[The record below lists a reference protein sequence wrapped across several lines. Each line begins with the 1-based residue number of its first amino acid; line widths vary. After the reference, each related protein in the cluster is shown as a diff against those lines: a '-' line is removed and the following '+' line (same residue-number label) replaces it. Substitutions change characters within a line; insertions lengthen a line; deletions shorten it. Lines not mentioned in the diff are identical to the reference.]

1 MRQRGEPGGEGTGI
15 TAGLPWFGGGGAG
28 IVGAGVRGFQSWRTG
43 EIVGWFLAQI
53 QTRAYSVD
61 EVVAPYVYVF
71 YVAFVVAF
79 IFTPVM
85 RAVAMHYGII
95 DRPDRIRKMHTVPV
109 AYLGGVAVFLGW
121 LAGLAVSE
129 LLRLHRVDPGW
140 PTDASGLAHP
150 IIPFGIVLGA
160 LMIVVLGLWD
170 DVYKIQPGMKILG
183 QICAAAFMLYD
194 GVGTQCLRT
203 PLEWVGSAITS
214 HLGHATTPGAE
225 VVPHGLVVGLSSL
238 AVVGLIVFCCNAS
251 NLLDGLDGL
260 CGGVTAVI
268 AAGFLFVAVH
278 LAMVGG
284 GFQTNLDAQRVI
296 LGLALLGA
304 VLGFIPFNF
313 NPASIFMGDTGSMF
327 LGYACAT
334 MIILMGQGQTKWF
347 LASMVMFALPILDTA
362 LAFARRWM
370 NDRPIF
376 SADKQH
382 FHHQLVARGFTVK
395 QTVLISYGLAIFFGL
410 LGTAMVFVRLRYT
423 VAIYLVVFGSIIV
436 AAYKMGMIHERPIGQ
451 PMDLDD
457 VPPDAFAPAPQA
469 DPATVMEIP
478 AATGDSR
485 ESTAF
490 SPLA

>member
-1 MRQRGEPGGEGTGI
+1 M
-15 TAGLPWFGGGGAG
+15 
-28 IVGAGVRGFQSWRTG
+28 
-43 EIVGWFLAQI
+43 GWFLAQI
-53 QTRAYSVD
+53 PSRAYTAD
-61 EVVAPYVYVF
+61 EVLSPYIYVF
-71 YVAFVVAF
+71 YAAFIVAF

-95 DRPDRIRKMHTVPV
+95 DQPDRLRKMHNVPV
-109 AYLGGVAVFLGW
+109 AYLGGAAVFLGW

-129 LLRLHRVDPGW
+129 VLRLHRISPGW
-140 PTDASGLAHP
+140 PTDAGGVAHP

-160 LMIVVLGLWD
+160 LMIVLLGLWD
-170 DVYKIQPGMKILG
+170 DVYKLRPGMKILG
-183 QICAAAFMLYD
+183 QVCAAAFMLWD
-194 GVGTQCLRT
+194 GVGVECLRR
-203 PLEWVGSAITS
+203 PLDSLGYQVAY
-214 HLGHATTPGAE
+214 HLGHIAPRGGS
-225 VVPHGLVVGLSSL
+225 VVPQWMVLAASSALVVGL
-238 AVVGLIVFCCNAS
+238 VVFCCNAS

-284 GFQTNLDAQRVI
+284 GFQTNTDAQRVI

-334 MIILMGQGQTKWF
+334 MIVLMGQGDTKWF
-347 LASMVMFALPILDTA
+347 LASMVMFALPVLDTA

-370 NDRPIF
+370 NGRPIF
-376 SADKQH
+376 SPDKQH

-410 LGTAMVFVRLRYT
+410 LGTAMVFVRTRYT
-423 VAIYLVVFGSIIV
+423 IAIYLVVFGSIIV
-436 AAYKMGMIHERPIGQ
+436 AAYKMGMIHERPVG
-451 PMDLDD
+451 PAMDLDD
-457 VPPDAFAPAPQA
+457 VPADAFAPDV
-469 DPATVMEIP
+469 DPGMVMEIP
-478 AATGDSR
+478 DAAPDPALP
-485 ESTAF
+485 TAL
-490 SPLA
+490 SPQRA